1 MEENVVQAGFDLN
14 LAVME
19 DEALVVL
26 AKECEYSPARDELLV
41 RYGSQADRVIGWL
54 AYSHGLSRSDGEDA
68 RQSAVFWTIEAI
80 TKYDTRQIGKPRGCS
95 FRSFVYR
102 VLIARFKDYT
112 KHLRRVEGHYD
123 RTARSTGADSSSI
136 DVDQKLKDPSTIAEN
151 RESMNRLRETLLC
164 LDSDSERMW
173 RLLAE
178 GNSLRT
184 IAAEIG
190 ISYDS
195 AKRRRRKLIEQ
206 LKLRLNSSPGSDK
219 DNSETNSLGK

>member
-1 MEENVVQAGFDLN
+1 M
-14 LAVME
+14 
-19 DEALVVL
+19 
-26 AKECEYSPARDELLV
+26 
-41 RYGSQADRVIGWL
+41 
-54 AYSHGLSRSDGEDA
+54 
-68 RQSAVFWTIEAI
+68 EAI
-80 TKYDTRQIGKPRGCS
+80 KKYDTRQIGKPRGCS

-123 RTARSTGADSSSI
+123 RTARSTGGDSSSI
-136 DVDQKLKDPSTIAEN
+136 DVDQKLNDPSTIAEN
-151 RESMNRLRETLLC
+151 RESMNRLRETLTC
-164 LDSDSERMW
+164 LDSESERLW

-206 LKLRLNSSPGSDK
+206 LKLRLNPPTESDGIGSSLAAIED
-219 DNSETNSLGK
+219 

>member
-123 RTARSTGADSSSI
+123 RTLRSTGADSSSI
-136 DVDQKLKDPSTIAEN
+136 DVDQKLKDPSTIAEA
-151 RESMNRLRETLLC
+151 RESMNLLRQTLLC
-164 LDSDSERMW
+164 LDSESERMW

-184 IAAEIG
+184 IATEIG

-219 DNSETNSLGK
+219 HNSETNSLDR

>member
-1 MEENVVQAGFDLN
+1 MIENEVQVGFDLN

-26 AKECEYSPARDELLV
+26 AKECEYGPARDELLV

-54 AYSHGLSRSDGEDA
+54 GYSQGLSRSDAEDA

-80 TKYDTRQIGKPRGCS
+80 KKYDTRQIGKPHGCS

-112 KHLRRVEGHYD
+112 KHLRRVECHYD
-123 RTARSTGADSSSI
+123 RTTRYAGDGTSAMEI
-136 DVDQKLKDPSTIAEN
+136 DGKMKDPASIVEA
-151 RESMNRLRETLLC
+151 RESINRLHSTLSN
-164 LDSDSERMW
+164 LDQEDARLW
-173 RLLAE
+173 QLLAE
-178 GNSLRT
+178 GNSLRA
-184 IAAEIG
+184 IASQIG

-206 LKLRLNSSPGSDK
+206 LKLRLNPLPESYQFSSEMSSADQ
-219 DNSETNSLGK
+219 